1 MCSINSSYLFLI
13 SALQREWQDHPSR
26 EPEGS
31 PLKIKRNENYSVYF
45 GIYGLDL
52 NNRNLRYCA
61 VAGRGFKCD
70 YTKLLM
76 KLREFD

>member
-1 MCSINSSYLFLI
+1 M
-13 SALQREWQDHPSR
+13 ARPPQQG
-26 EPEGS
+26 EPGGS

-45 GIYGLDL
+45 GIYDLDVS
-52 NNRNLRYCA
+52 NNRNFQYCA